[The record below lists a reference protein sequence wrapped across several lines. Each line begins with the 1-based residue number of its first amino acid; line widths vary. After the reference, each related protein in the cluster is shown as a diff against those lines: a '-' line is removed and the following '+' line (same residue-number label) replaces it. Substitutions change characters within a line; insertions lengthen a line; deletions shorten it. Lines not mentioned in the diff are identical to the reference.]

1 MTFAQESTHRKLI
14 AELKKIKWKVNSKL
28 WHVEQLT
35 NGKNP
40 SFLLIHIRAGYQ
52 LKYVVV

>member
-1 MTFAQESTHRKLI
+1 MIVQGQQHLFLI
-14 AELKKIKWKVNSKL
+14 CLVWV
-28 WHVEQLT
+28 HLT

-40 SFLLIHIRAGYQ
+40 SFLFIHIRAGYQ